1 MWAGVGREE
10 RGDVRMEDAHVPQA
24 LEQSSASRDAPHAAL
39 SAQQQQQHDNAME
52 EEEEERAPHMKWTYE
67 DHSGKTRHWTA
78 TRAIDTLRQP
88 APYVILW

>member
-1 MWAGVGREE
+1 
-10 RGDVRMEDAHVPQA
+10 MEDAHVPQA
-24 LEQSSASRDAPHAAL
+24 LEECSASRNAAHAPL
-39 SAQQQQQHDNAME
+39 SQQQQQQHDNAM